1 MVNYSLW
8 DQVTS
13 EIRNRAQIWTISA
26 RPIWTI
32 SGLIEIGI
40 KPLLKL

>member
-1 MVNYSLW
+1 MVNYSLR
-8 DQVTS
+8 DKS